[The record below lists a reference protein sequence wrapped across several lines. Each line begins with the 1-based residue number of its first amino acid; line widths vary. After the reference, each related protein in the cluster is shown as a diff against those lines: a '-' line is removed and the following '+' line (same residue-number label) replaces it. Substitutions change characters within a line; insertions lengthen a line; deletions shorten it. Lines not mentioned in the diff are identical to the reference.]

1 MPMLMSF
8 WRLVSDLTRSFL
20 RHGCGS
26 LAASLA
32 FFSLLSLFPLGFM
45 VLYGVSF
52 IVSHDVI
59 GGQVLLSFLKVFLPS
74 LGERR
79 AEEFQR
85 IGELDTVRWLV
96 FLSFAWFGTLVFYEV
111 DYALNVVFDSTWK
124 RHPLVSTAIAV
135 ASQGVVGILLIL
147 SYVATETVN
156 LITAYAPH
164 LWGLDLIALAAHDVF
179 LAYTLP
185 FLMAFL
191 TVGALYRYVPRR
203 RPQWREAMIGSLTFS
218 LLWVAAKL
226 IFVTYNEYA
235 TVYTK
240 LYGSLLEVILLI
252 QSSKSMTSKLYGS
265 LLEVILLLLWIYYS
279 ALLFLLGAV
288 LAHALQQRTQ
298 AAAAAALI
306 QSDIAS
312 PPAPVSR

>member
-1 MPMLMSF
+1 MPMLTSF
-8 WRLVSDLTRSFL
+8 WRLLSDLTKSFL

-32 FFSLLSLFPLGFM
+32 FFALLSLFPLGFM
-45 VLYGVSF
+45 LLYGVSF
-52 IVSHDVI
+52 IVSHEVI
-59 GGQVLLSFLKVFLPS
+59 GGQVLLSFLKGFLPT
-74 LGERR
+74 LGERL
-79 AEEFQR
+79 AVEFQR

-96 FLSFAWFGTLVFYEV
+96 FLSFAWFGTLVFYEL
-111 DYALNVVFDSTWK
+111 DYALNVVFDSTWQ

-135 ASQGVVGILLIL
+135 ASQGVMGLLLIL
-147 SYVATETVN
+147 SYVATQTVN
-156 LITAYAPH
+156 LLTAYAPH
-164 LWGLDLIALAAHDVF
+164 LWGLDLIALAAHDLF
-179 LAYTLP
+179 LTYTIP

-240 LYGSLLEVILLI
+240 LYGSLLEVILL
-252 QSSKSMTSKLYGS
+252 
-265 LLEVILLLLWIYYS
+265 LLWIYYS
-279 ALLFLLGAV
+279 ALLFLFGAELV
-288 LAHALQQRTQ
+288 HALQQRAQ
-298 AAAAAALI
+298 AAGAGTLT
-306 QSDIAS
+306 QPDLVSSSPTAS
-312 PPAPVSR
+312 R

>member
-1 MPMLMSF
+1 MLMSF
-8 WRLVSDLTRSFL
+8 WRLLVDLTRSFL
-20 RHGCGS
+20 RHGCAS

-32 FFSLLSLFPLGFM
+32 FFSLLSLFPLVFM
-45 VLYGVSF
+45 LLYGVSF

-59 GGQVLLSFLKVFLPS
+59 GGQVLLSFLKGFLPT
-74 LGERR
+74 LGERL
-79 AEEFQR
+79 AVELQR
-85 IGELDTVRWLV
+85 IGELQTVRWVV
-96 FLSFAWFGTLVFYEV
+96 FLSFAWFGTLVFYEL

-124 RHPLVSTAIAV
+124 RHPLISTAIAV
-135 ASQGVVGILLIL
+135 ASQGAMAFLLVL
-147 SYVATETVN
+147 SYVATQTVN
-156 LITAYAPH
+156 FLTDYAPH

-179 LAYTLP
+179 LTYTLP
-185 FLMAFL
+185 FTMAFL

-240 LYGSLLEVILLI
+240 
-252 QSSKSMTSKLYGS
+252 MYGS

-288 LAHALQQRTQ
+288 IAHALQQRSQ
-298 AAAAAALI
+298 AAAAGTF
-306 QSDIAS
+306 S
-312 PPAPVSR
+312 PADMVSPSAHAGG

>member
-1 MPMLMSF
+1 MVLSF
-8 WRLVSDLTRSFL
+8 WRLLSDLTRSFL

-32 FFSLLSLFPLGFM
+32 FFSLLSVFPLAFL

-59 GGQVLLSFLKVFLPS
+59 GGQVLLSFLKGFLPT
-74 LGERR
+74 LGERL

-111 DYALNVVFDSTWK
+111 DYALNVVFDSAWK
-124 RHPLVSTAIAV
+124 RHPLISSAIAV
-135 ASQGVVGILLIL
+135 ASQGAIGLLLIL
-147 SYVATETVN
+147 SYVATQTVN
-156 LITAYAPH
+156 LLTAYAPH
-164 LWGLDLIALAAHDVF
+164 LWGLDMLALAAHDMF
-179 LAYTLP
+179 LTYTLP
-185 FLMAFL
+185 FTMAFL

-203 RPQWREAMIGSLTFS
+203 RPQWREALIGSLTFS
-218 LLWVAAKL
+218 VLWVAAKL

-240 LYGSLLEVILLI
+240 LYGSLLEVILL
-252 QSSKSMTSKLYGS
+252 
-265 LLEVILLLLWIYYS
+265 LLWIYYS
-279 ALLFLLGAV
+279 ALLFLFGAE

-298 AAAAAALI
+298 AAATGTF
-306 QSDIAS
+306 SHDDIVSPSATAS
-312 PPAPVSR
+312 R